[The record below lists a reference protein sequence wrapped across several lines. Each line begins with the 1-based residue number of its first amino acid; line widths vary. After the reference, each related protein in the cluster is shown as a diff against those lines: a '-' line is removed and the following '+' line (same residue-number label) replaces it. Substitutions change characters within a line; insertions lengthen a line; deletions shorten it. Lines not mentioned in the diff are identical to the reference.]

1 MPEFKIIEK
10 KIKKFLINHSF
21 SYYFYKLFKLIKNK
35 GKGNY
40 FGEYGEDILVNRFF
54 RNNSLMDD

>member
-1 MPEFKIIEK
+1 MPEFKIIEQ

-21 SYYFYKLFKLIKNK
+21 SYYFYKIFKLIKNK

-40 FGEYGEDILVNRFF
+40 FGELTKKKVYN
-54 RNNSLMDD
+54 